1 MDENTMNATE
11 STEQT
16 SDAFLEGWDD
26 STTYTEEADQPE
38 PETDGAQQEQE
49 TVEADGGTGSAET
62 ATETTEAQP
71 AETTQPEN
79 PQTAQAEAPAADV
92 PKTWTLRHLDDVKTV
107 GEQEM
112 VALAQKG
119 LDYDRIRSKYDESK
133 PVMEL
138 FTQFAR
144 QANMSISD
152 YLANLRLQSK
162 RAAGM
167 SEAEA
172 KRAVDLEDREA
183 TVAAKEAAEQERQ
196 AAQQQKSAADERR
209 MADIQ
214 EFQRAFPEAAK
225 DPKSIPQEVW
235 ADVRKGMTLVTAYA
249 KYQVAQ
255 ANIQAEEARRNAAA
269 VQQNQKNA
277 ARSAGSMRSAGAD
290 KKVRDP
296 FLEGFGE

>member
-1 MDENTMNATE
+1 MDENTMNTTE
-11 STEQT
+11 SAEQT
-16 SDAFLEGWDD
+16 SDAFLEGWD
-26 STTYTEEADQPE
+26 STEYTAEADQPE
-38 PETDGAQQEQE
+38 PETDGAQQASE
-49 TVEADGGTGSAET
+49 TAELDSAAEDAEAD
-62 ATETTEAQP
+62 TETTVEQPSEPAQQEEAPP
-71 AETTQPEN
+71 ATQ
-79 PQTAQAEAPAADV
+79 AAEA

-152 YLANLRLQSK
+152 YLANLRVQSK

-172 KRAVDLEDREA
+172 RRAVDLEDREA
-183 TVAAKEAAEQERQ
+183 TVAAREAAEQERH
-196 AAQQQKSAADERR
+196 AAQQQKSEADARR

-235 ADVRKGMTLVTAYA
+235 ADVRKGMSLVTAYA

-255 ANIQAEEARRNAAA
+255 ANVQAEEARRNAAA
-269 VQQNQKNA
+269 IQQNQKNA
-277 ARSAGSMRSAGAD
+277 ARSAGSMKSAGAD